1 MHKGWRFVFCLAV
14 GVIGAAIWVSWWA
27 TLGFPSPIC
36 PDAGAADHCLSR
48 DKYRRLDQSDL
59 RLHLECRRIRKSLGD
74 ADCGALDGPLSH
86 FHLAP
91 MAVHPEALERH

>member
-48 DKYRRLDQSDL
+48 DNIDVWTTQIYDSTWNAAEFAN
-59 RLHLECRRIRKSLGD
+59 HWA

-86 FHLAP
+86 FYLAP